1 MTCKVCHG
9 NGYTRDGSI
18 TSTCKVCGSPDEIN
32 PPHYQ
37 LAGGRE
43 VIDFVVDICRDLP
56 GDEAVFV
63 RDIIEYVT
71 RYRKKHDEPL
81 TDLRKAKWNLNK
93 LINLMIAK
101 DAQQQ

>member
-1 MTCKVCHG
+1 MTCKGCNG
-9 NGYTRDGSI
+9 NGYTRDGDT
-18 TSTCKVCGSPDEIN
+18 TSTCKACGAPDELN

-71 RYRKKHDEPL
+71 RYRKKHDQPL

-101 DAQQQ
+101 DAQHQ

>member
-1 MTCKVCHG
+1 MTCKVCNG
-9 NGYTRDGSI
+9 NGYTRDGDT
-18 TSTCKVCGSPDEIN
+18 TSTCTVCGSPDEIN

-43 VIDFVVDICRDLP
+43 VIDFVVDICWDLP

-101 DAQQQ
+101 DAQKQ

>member
-1 MTCKVCHG
+1 MTCKVCNG
-9 NGYTRDGSI
+9 NGYTRDGDT
-18 TSTCKVCGSPDEIN
+18 TSTCTVCGSPDEIN

-56 GDEAVFV
+56 GAEAVFV

-93 LINLMIAK
+93 LINLMIAN
-101 DAQQQ
+101 DAQKQ

>member
-1 MTCKVCHG
+1 MTCKVCNG
-9 NGYTRDGSI
+9 NGYTRDGDT
-18 TSTCKVCGSPDEIN
+18 TSTCTVCGSPDEIN

-71 RYRKKHDEPL
+71 RYRKNTMSL
-81 TDLRKAKWNLNK
+81 
-93 LINLMIAK
+93 
-101 DAQQQ
+101 